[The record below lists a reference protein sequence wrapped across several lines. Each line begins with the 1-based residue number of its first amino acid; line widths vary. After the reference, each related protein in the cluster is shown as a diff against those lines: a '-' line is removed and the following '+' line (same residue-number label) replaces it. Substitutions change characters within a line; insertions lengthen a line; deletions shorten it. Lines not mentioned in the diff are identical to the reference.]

1 MDSFRADPEILN
13 TGASAILKHLEPA
26 EGIDLEALTEHLG
39 AFGHSGNSAAF
50 AQFCATWQVAYL
62 LLGSR
67 AANAADLLNGVADNY
82 ARSDDGARQLLN
94 PLNVGLR

>member
-1 MDSFRADPEILN
+1 MDGFRADPEILN
-13 TGASAILKHLEPA
+13 TGASDILKHLKPA
-26 EGIDLEALTEHLG
+26 EGIDLEALTADSG
-39 AFGHSGNSAAF
+39 AFGQSGHSEAF

-67 AANAADLLNGVADNY
+67 ADNAAKVLGGVADNY
-82 ARSDDGARQLLN
+82 ARSDDDAGQQLR